1 MNINYEISRLAK
13 YAVDNA
19 LIPEAD
25 KIYCINRLLAK
36 LNLNDF
42 EAVEVAEESPELP
55 QEILDNIMDWAFEN
69 GVLAD
74 NGITARDIFDTE
86 LMDCFMPLPSEVIR
100 KFSELY
106 GEDKTKATDYYYTM
120 SYKSNY
126 IRMDRI
132 RKNLIWTAD
141 TKYGDIIISINLSKP
156 EKDPKAIVAALS
168 QKKSSYPSCLLCKE
182 NEGYKGTMTH
192 PARANHRII
201 PVDLIEDESWFM
213 QYSPYV
219 YYNEHCIVFKGAHE
233 PMKITKRTFERLLGF
248 VDFMPHYFL
257 GSNAGLPIVGG
268 SILTHD
274 HYQGGHFEF
283 PMAKAPVDEVISI
296 SKFPDVEAGLVKWPM
311 SVIRIRHEDKNV
323 LADCADYI
331 NTVWSVY
338 TDEAAFILAET
349 DGEKHNAITPICRYR
364 NGKFELDM
372 VLRNNITTEEFPMGY
387 YHPHPKYHH
396 IKKENIGLIEVMGLA
411 ILPARLKDSIT
422 KIAEALKDESRE
434 AEIFA
439 DEDMKIHYDWY
450 LELKEMKL
458 PEDKIEEG
466 IKQSMGE
473 IFAKILENAGVYKNR
488 EDFMR
493 FCKTL

>member
-13 YAVDNA
+13 YALENS
-19 LIPEAD
+19 LITEQD
-25 KIYCINRLLAK
+25 KDYCINRVLAK

-42 EAVEVAEESPELP
+42 EEAIVEEASPELP
-55 QEILDNIMDWAFEN
+55 QEILDNILDWAFEN
-69 GVLAD
+69 GVLTD

-86 LMDCFMPLPSEVIR
+86 LMDCFMPLPSAVQER
-100 KFSELY
+100 FFEKY
-106 GEDKTKATDYYYTM
+106 REDKKAATDFYYTL

-132 RKNLIWTAD
+132 RKNMVWNAE

-156 EKDPKAIVAALS
+156 EKDPKAIEAALK
-168 QKKSSYPSCLLCKE
+168 QKQSSYPKCLLCKE
-182 NEGYKGTMTH
+182 NVGYKGTMTH

-201 PVDLIEDESWFM
+201 PIDVIEGEKWFM

-233 PMKITKRTFERLLGF
+233 PMKITKKTFQRMLGF
-248 VDFMPHYFL
+248 VDSMPHYFL

-274 HYQGGHFEF
+274 HYQGGNFEF
-283 PMAKAPVDEVISI
+283 PMAKAPVDQKVNIQSF
-296 SKFPDVEAGLVKWPM
+296 SDVEAGLVKWPM
-311 SVIRIRHEDKNV
+311 SVIRIRHESKEV

-331 NTVWSVY
+331 NSKWSAY

-349 DGEKHNAITPICRYR
+349 NGEYHNAITPICRFR
-364 NGKFELDM
+364 DGKFELDL
-372 VLRNNITTEEFPMGY
+372 VLRNNITTDEFPAGY

-411 ILPARLKDSIT
+411 ILPARLKESIA
-422 KIAEALKDESRE
+422 KLEIALKDESRE

-439 DEDMKIHYDWY
+439 SEDMKIHYDWY
-450 LELKEMKL
+450 LELKAKQMPADE
-458 PEDKIEEG
+458 IAAG
-466 IKQSMGE
+466 IKQSIGE
-473 IFAKILENAGVYKNR
+473 RFSSILENAGVYKNR
-488 EDFMR
+488 EDFTR
-493 FCKTL
+493 FCDTL

>member
-13 YAVDNA
+13 YALDNG
-19 LIPEAD
+19 LIPKQD
-25 KIYCINRLLAK
+25 KTYCINRLLAK
-36 LNLNDF
+36 LGLSEF
-42 EAVEVAEESPELP
+42 EELAVSEPSPELP
-55 QEILDNIMDWAFEN
+55 QEILDNILDWAFEAGVLEDN
-69 GVLAD
+69 GV
-74 NGITARDIFDTE
+74 TARDLFDTE
-86 LMDCFMPLPSEVIR
+86 LMDCFMPMPSEVSR
-100 KFSELY
+100 RFFELY
-106 GEDKTKATDYYYTM
+106 AEDKTKATDYYYNL

-132 RKNLIWTAD
+132 RKNIVWTAD
-141 TKYGDIIISINLSKP
+141 TKYGDILISINLSKP
-156 EKDPKAIVAALS
+156 EKDPKAIAAALKE
-168 QKKSSYPSCLLCKE
+168 KKSSYPKCLLCRE
-182 NEGYKGTMTH
+182 NEGYKGTVSH

-201 PVDLIEDESWFM
+201 PVDILPDESWFM

-283 PMAKAPVDEVISI
+283 PMAKAAVDRAVTLE
-296 SKFPDVEAGLVKWPM
+296 KFPDVEAGLVNWPM
-311 SVIRIRHEDKNV
+311 SVIRIRHESKEV

-331 NTVWSVY
+331 NTKWSAY
-338 TDEAAFILAET
+338 TDEAAFILAQT
-349 DGEKHNAITPICRYR
+349 DGTPHNAITPICRYR
-364 NGKFELDM
+364 NGKFELDL
-372 VLRNNITTEEFPMGY
+372 VLRNNITTEQYPDGY

-411 ILPARLKDSIT
+411 ILPARLKDSIEKM
-422 KIAEALKDESRE
+422 KIALADESKAE
-434 AEIFA
+434 AIFA
-439 DEDMKIHYDWY
+439 TEDMKIHYDWY
-450 LELKEMKL
+450 LELKEKHFAAD
-458 PEDKIEEG
+458 EIEAG
-466 IKQSMGE
+466 IKQSIGE
-473 IFAKILENAGVYKNR
+473 IFAHILENAGVYKNR

-493 FCKTL
+493 FCDTL